1 MSKEFF
7 SSVCIG
13 SNVHQYI
20 RNNKKRGGIIV
31 YEMNKVDEIIDKAM
45 ETVTNFMFFMIVC
58 LGVPYF
64 LYLFVQFLRW

>member
-1 MSKEFF
+1 M
-7 SSVCIG
+7 V
-13 SNVHQYI
+13 
-20 RNNKKRGGIIV
+20 V
-31 YEMNKVDEIIDKAM
+31 YEMNKVDEIIDKVM